1 MRITTITPP
10 DRRENQS
17 CQTISTYGHDGR
29 IAIAGS
35 TLGRCQAFCAYRSKL
50 ARLNLGGSPQFVTR
64 STTSIDAPKY
74 RAFIS
79 YSHRDSGWGSWLH
92 ASLEKYRPPKSL
104 IGTVTAHGEV
114 PKRIAP
120 IFRDRDELPSA
131 TDLGSLIKAA
141 LADSACQIVIC
152 SPQAAKSKWVN
163 EEILAFKRLGREDR
177 IFCLIVG
184 GEPNATDMPGRQEEE
199 CFPPALRFRL
209 GPDGE
214 LGAARTEPIAADA
227 RPGKDGKNSA
237 KLKLISGLLGVGFDT
252 LRRREQQRRN
262 RRLVVFSS
270 AATAGMVLTS
280 GLAAYALIQRAAA
293 QRQTVRAEAEARTS
307 QETTR
312 FLVDLF
318 KISDPSEARGNTVTA
333 REMLDKGASRVDR
346 ELAKE
351 PAIQARLMDTLGTV
365 YMGLGLFNQAR
376 PLIDRA
382 VATRRG
388 LQGVDPLDLSD
399 SLSHQGDLLGLQA
412 EYDSGEKAYR
422 EAIRIDSLRPK
433 DHQSHV
439 ELSNSLYGLGTLL
452 ARAGHFQEAENN
464 LRAALKLQEAL
475 YGSSDPTIARTL
487 KDLARAVADG
497 GDLKSAIPVMQ
508 RAVAMQRELR
518 GSEPHPDLAEVLND
532 MGLLLD
538 ESGDLD
544 GSAKFYRESLAM
556 NRRLLGDKHPEI
568 ANGLE
573 NVAMSLQDRG
583 DLAGAETLYRQ
594 SLEMRRE
601 LLGENHPI
609 VGRTLMN
616 LASLQYDLGK
626 TSDALANA
634 RKVLAIYRKAYSAD
648 NPEIAR
654 TLNVIGSWLTM
665 AGNYG
670 EADQYLKE
678 GLAMRRRLFDAHQ
691 PDVAS
696 SLVALAI
703 LQNAEGKYP
712 EALESA
718 RSAKSIYTAA
728 LSANHWRTALA
739 ESAEGA
745 ALTGLGSYPEAE
757 TLLGHGNGILSKEGG
772 LPLIYRALAQRYV
785 DTLHRRELRADIAAP
800 KNTQVAASKQGSAVP

>member
-1 MRITTITPP
+1 M
-10 DRRENQS
+10 
-17 CQTISTYGHDGR
+17 
-29 IAIAGS
+29 
-35 TLGRCQAFCAYRSKL
+35 
-50 ARLNLGGSPQFVTR
+50 
-64 STTSIDAPKY
+64 
-74 RAFIS
+74 
-79 YSHRDSGWGSWLH
+79 
-92 ASLEKYRPPKSL
+92 
-104 IGTVTAHGEV
+104 TAHGEV

-177 IFCLIVG
+177 IFCLIVS
-184 GEPNATDMPGRQEEE
+184 GEPNATDIPGRQEEE

-214 LGAARTEPIAADA
+214 LSAVRTEPIAADA
-227 RPGKDGKNSA
+227 RPGKDGRSNA
-237 KLKLISGLLGVGFDT
+237 KLKIISGLLGVGFDT

-262 RRLVVFSS
+262 RRLVAFSS

-307 QETTR
+307 EETTR

-318 KISDPSEARGNTVTA
+318 KISDPSEARGNSVTA

-351 PAIQARLMDTLGTV
+351 PAVQARLMDTLGTV

-382 VATRRG
+382 VATRRSV
-388 LQGVDPLDLSD
+388 QGVDPLDLSE
-399 SLSHQGDLLGLQA
+399 SLSHQGDLLELQA
-412 EYDSGEKAYR
+412 EYDGGEKAYR
-422 EAIRIDSLRPK
+422 EAIRIESLRPN
-433 DHQSHV
+433 DHQSQV
-439 ELSNSLYGLGTLL
+439 ELANSLYGLGTLL
-452 ARAGHFQEAENN
+452 AHAGHYPEAEIN
-464 LRAALKLQEAL
+464 LRAALKLQQAL
-475 YGSSDPTIARTL
+475 YGASHPAIARTL
-487 KDLARAVADG
+487 EDLARDIGDG
-497 GDLKSAIPVMQ
+497 GDLKSAIPLMQ

-518 GSEPHPDLAEVLND
+518 GSEPHPDLADVLND
-532 MGLLLD
+532 MGMLLWR
-538 ESGDLD
+538 SGDLD
-544 GSAKFYRESLAM
+544 GAEKFYRESLAM
-556 NRRLLGDKHPEI
+556 NRLLLGDKHPEI

-573 NVAMSLQDRG
+573 NLAMSLKYKG
-583 DLAGAETLYRQ
+583 DLAGAEIFYRQ

-601 LLGENHPI
+601 LLGENHPM
-609 VGRTLMN
+609 VGRTLLN
-616 LASLQYDLGK
+616 LASLQYDRGATK
-626 TSDALANA
+626 EALVNI
-634 RKVLAIYRKAYSAD
+634 RQVLAIYRKVYPTD

-654 TLNVIGSWLTM
+654 VLNTTGSWLTM
-665 AGNYG
+665 AGKYD
-670 EADQYLKE
+670 EANQYLEE

-691 PDVAS
+691 PDIAS
-696 SLVALAI
+696 SLIALAI

-718 RSAKSIYTAA
+718 QSAKSIYTAA
-728 LSANHWRTALA
+728 LSADHWRTALA

-745 ALTGLGSYPEAE
+745 ALTGLGRYPEAE
-757 TLLGHGNGILSKEGG
+757 TRLSHGNGILSKEGG
-772 LPLIYRALAQRYV
+772 LPLIYRALAQRYL
-785 DTLHRRELRADIAAP
+785 DTLHRRERRERRAIADIAAP
-800 KNTQVAASKQGSAVP
+800 KNTQVAASKQAPAVP